1 MLKGKVAIVT
11 GAGRGI
17 GKAVSLKF
25 AEAGASLVLCS
36 RHVNQELTNQIS
48 DMGVEVFFCTCDV
61 TDINAVRYAVEET
74 QGRFG
79 RIDILANIA
88 GISPKSTDGMKIPFY
103 ELSAEQWHEVMETNL
118 NGAFYFSKAVVPIMM
133 KQRSGRIINM
143 SSIVG
148 LTNSEHGPASAAYVV
163 SKTGLIGLTRAM
175 AYDLAPYGITVNAVA
190 AGRISTDMS
199 SANHE
204 YYNEL
209 HKKLIP
215 MHQFGTAE
223 EVAELFLFYATDKS
237 AYITGET
244 TNITGGWYI

>member
-25 AEAGASLVLCS
+25 AEAGAGLVLCS

-163 SKTGLIGLTRAM
+163 LKPDLIWIKQEQWLMIWLLMELQSMQLQPGEFLQICRRQ
-175 AYDLAPYGITVNAVA
+175 I
-190 AGRISTDMS
+190 MS
-199 SANHE
+199 IIMNFIRS
-204 YYNEL
+204 
-209 HKKLIP
+209 
-215 MHQFGTAE
+215 
-223 EVAELFLFYATDKS
+223 
-237 AYITGET
+237 
-244 TNITGGWYI
+244 